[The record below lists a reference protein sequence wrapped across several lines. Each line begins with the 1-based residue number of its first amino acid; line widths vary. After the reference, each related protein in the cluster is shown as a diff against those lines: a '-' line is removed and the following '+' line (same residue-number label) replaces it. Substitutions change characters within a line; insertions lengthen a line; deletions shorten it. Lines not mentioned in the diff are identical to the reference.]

1 MVYCAVKPI
10 ERVVYRLIRDNII
23 RAMKKGELT
32 VMELADYSK
41 GFDTLPY
48 SVIIQKMWNMGF
60 SMPFLSW
67 MTNYLCDRRQYVQI
81 GDKKSTL
88 ECLQF
93 GVPQGSI
100 VGPLLFNI
108 YTAELQDNLNFMLP
122 IC

>member
-1 MVYCAVKPI
+1 VVYCAVKPI

-108 YTAELQDNLNFMLP
+108 YTADLQDNLNFMLP